1 MALICSKQK
10 EYETALEFAEKSLI
24 YNAHNFNAINLK
36 TMLLKVLGQDYKSN
50 AGYALSI
57 DNLNIV
63 ALYQLDNDISNHII
77 NSNMLIDLSL
87 EFAFAGFY
95 DDAVNLLEL
104 DKDNYPMTDYYKAY
118 YSYKAGK
125 DFESYLEKAFRDNPY
140 CCFPNRI
147 EDIAVLEFAMR
158 NNENDFKA
166 PYYLGNL
173 YYDKERHEDA
183 IKCFEKSIELG
194 CDFATPYRNLS
205 LLYYNVKQDSHKAL
219 ELLNTAYSMDKTDAR
234 VLYELD
240 LLKKRIG
247 IKPTESLDFLQK
259 HLNIVGSR
267 DDLYLE
273 YITLLNLTK
282 SYDTALKLIMAH
294 KFHPWEGGEGKV
306 PEQYLFSNIAL
317 ALEKQ
322 DIDYLLSTFEYPHNL
337 GEGKLYGA
345 QENRQNYYLGCA
357 YEKQGK
363 ANLAKECFT
372 KASSG
377 ISEPSSVMYYN
388 DQPPETIFYQGLA
401 LLKLGDI
408 ESANNRF
415 NKLISYADT
424 HINDE
429 VAIDY
434 FAVSLPDLL
443 VFEEDLNKKNKLH
456 CLFMKALGLYGLNR
470 KEESRALFEQAL
482 AENCNTFQIA
492 THYQLLFK
500 EN

>member
-1 MALICSKQK
+1 
-10 EYETALEFAEKSLI
+10 
-24 YNAHNFNAINLK
+24 
-36 TMLLKVLGQDYKSN
+36 
-50 AGYALSI
+50 
-57 DNLNIV
+57 
-63 ALYQLDNDISNHII
+63 
-77 NSNMLIDLSL
+77 
-87 EFAFAGFY
+87 FY
-95 DDAVNLLEL
+95 DDAINLLNM
-104 DKDNYPMTDYYKAY
+104 DKRNYPMVDYYKAY
-118 YSYKAGK
+118 YSYKANK
-125 DFESYLEKAFRDNPY
+125 EYNLYLEKAFNDNPY

-147 EDIAVLEFAMR
+147 EDITVLEFAMR
-158 NNENDFKA
+158 NNKKDFKA

-173 YYDKERHEDA
+173 YYDKERHDEA
-183 IKCFEKSIELG
+183 IECFERSIALG

-205 LLYYNVKQDSHKAL
+205 LLYYNVKNNSLKAL
-219 ELLNTAYSMDKTDAR
+219 ELLETAYAMDKTDAR

-247 IKPTESLDFLQK
+247 VSPNERLEFLEQ
-259 HLNIVGSR
+259 HFDIVSTR

-282 SYDTALKLIMAH
+282 SYDKALKLIMAH

-322 DIDYLLSTFEYPHNL
+322 DIKYLLSTFEYPHNL

-363 ANLAKECFT
+363 FDLAKDCFT

-377 ISEPSSVMYYN
+377 ISEPASAMYYN

-415 NKLISYADT
+415 NKLISYADH
-424 HINDE
+424 HIDDN
-429 VAIDY
+429 VTIDY

-456 CLFMKALGLYGLNR
+456 CLFMKALGLYGLNK
-470 KEESRALFEQAL
+470 KEKSKALFEQAL
-482 AENCNTFQIA
+482 AENCNTFQIV
-492 THYQLLFK
+492 THYQLLFRQ
-500 EN
+500 